1 MWDGS
6 SNLPGVTLNPFS
18 DRPQK
23 EATMSLG
30 YARKMWALDS
40 PTLTVEAVTLM
51 YGLSGQVTIPMP
63 AFLIQHDRGLVLFD
77 TGIAPEALDDPVATY
92 GKDLADVLGLEGTT
106 EQRIDKQI
114 EALGFKTSDV
124 THVISSH
131 LHFDHSGGHH
141 LFPDA
146 AFYAG
151 PGEMAAAH
159 FPPALGAFC
168 FIPEHLARMQ
178 SWNWKEVTR
187 HGHDLFGDGSLQL
200 LWMPG
205 HTVGEL
211 SLKVR
216 LASRT
221 FILTGDAVHL
231 RAALDLEFPFPLDT
245 DTLSAVESLRRI
257 KRIAEAEEASI
268 WITHD
273 PDDWSEYAHAPGYY
287 E

>member
-1 MWDGS
+1 M
-6 SNLPGVTLNPFS
+6 P
-18 DRPQK
+18 
-23 EATMSLG
+23 LG
-30 YARKMWALDS
+30 FARRLWALDS

-63 AFLIQHDRGLVLFD
+63 AFLIQHDKGLILFD

-106 EQRIDKQI
+106 DQRVDKQI

-146 AFYAG
+146 KFYAG

-178 SWNWKEVTR
+178 PWDWREVTPQ
-187 HGHDLFGDGSLQL
+187 GLDLFGDGSIML
-200 LWMPG
+200 LSMPG

-231 RAALDLEFPFPLDT
+231 RAALELEWPFPLDT
-245 DTLSAVESLRRI
+245 DTLSAVTTLKRI
-257 KRIAEAEEASI
+257 KRMAESEEATV

-273 PDDWSEYAHAPGYY
+273 PEDWAEYQHAPSCY